1 MDNTPI
7 GFSDVD
13 EARQIKS
20 RERVANHGE
29 VFTAEREVN
38 AMLDLVKS
46 ETERIDATF
55 LEPACGTGNFLIEIQ
70 RRKLRVVAQRYRR
83 NQYEYDHRSALAVSA
98 MYGVELMPDNVAEC
112 RQRLWD
118 DYAATYRALFPAGP
132 SPELERCIRYL
143 YQKNI
148 MQGDALSMRD
158 ASDEM
163 LTFCEWAFVDEDHV
177 KRADYK
183 LSTLLSVSSDQG
195 DIFFSDLGQPEKRLN
210 SDKEYPIVHYLKL
223 PDHDKHQL

>member
-7 GFSDVD
+7 GLSGVD

-38 AMLDLVKS
+38 AMLDLVKN

-83 NQYEYDHRSALAVSA
+83 NQYEYDYRSALAVSA

-118 DYAATYRALFPAGP
+118 DYAASYRALFPAGP

-148 MQGDALSMRD
+148 MQGDALTMLD
-158 ASDEM
+158 ADGRPIA
-163 LTFCEWAFVDEDHV
+163 FCQWAFVDDDHV
-177 KRADYK
+177 RRADYE
-183 LSTLLSVSSDQG
+183 LSHLLSCKPYEG
-195 DIFFSDLGQPEKRLN
+195 DNLFSDLGDETFIPT
-210 SDKEYPIVHYLKL
+210 PIREFPTVHYLKL